1 MTATWT
7 IISGGQTGVDRAA
20 LDVARA
26 LGLPYGGF
34 IPKGRRTEDGAQ
46 PLPDEYVGMT
56 ETESSIFAVRTRE
69 NVACAD
75 ATLILARGPPDGGTL
90 LTRLTAQ
97 AKAKPL
103 LVLDLLE
110 VDSDAAAQR
119 TLAWLRGLPAGT
131 LNVAGPRESRQ
142 PGIYAEARAL
152 LDAVF
157 GAL

>member
-20 LDVARA
+20 LDVARER
-26 LGLPYGGF
+26 GLPYGGF
-34 IPKGRRTEDGAQ
+34 IPKGRRTEDGT
-46 PLPDEYVGMT
+46 LPDEYAGMT
-56 ETESSIFAVRTRE
+56 ETESSIFTVRTRE

-90 LTRLTAQ
+90 LAKLTAQ
-97 AKAKPL
+97 AKEKPL

-110 VDSDAAAQR
+110 VDPDEAVQR
-119 TLAWLRGLPAGT
+119 TLAWLRGLPAGS

-142 PGIYAEARAL
+142 PGIHAEARAL
-152 LDAVF
+152 LEKVL